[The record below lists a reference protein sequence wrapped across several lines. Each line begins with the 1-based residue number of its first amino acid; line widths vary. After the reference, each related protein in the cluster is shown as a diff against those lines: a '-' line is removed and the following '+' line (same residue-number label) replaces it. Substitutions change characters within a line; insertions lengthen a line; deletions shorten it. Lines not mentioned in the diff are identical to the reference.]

1 MAGVALASRPKAVRA
16 VRTAQRARPAHHYWA
31 FLSYAHEDSESAEWL
46 HRALEEFRVPPSL
59 VGKLTDQGPVPAR
72 LTPMF
77 RDRHELSAA
86 SDLGEEI
93 EEALAGSRHLIVL
106 CSPAA
111 ATSHWTNEEVD
122 CFKRLH
128 PEGCVLA
135 AIVAGEPFASDM
147 PGREREECFPP
158 ALRQRYD
165 RRGRP
170 TDKRAEPIA
179 ADLRDGRDG
188 RRLGLL
194 KIVAGMLGVRLDDL
208 VQRETQRRHRR
219 LAWLTA
225 ASLGGMAVTSTL
237 AVVAV
242 QARDAARDERREAE
256 GLIGF
261 MLGDLRTKLEPLGRL
276 DVLDSVAARALAYY
290 EKQDTRKLS
299 DAALVQRSKALTLMG
314 EMAQMRGDLDGALV
328 RYREAM
334 TSTGEGV
341 RRSPDNPKRL
351 FDHAQNVFWVGYIDY
366 QRGRLGDAER
376 AFREYRTLADR
387 MVALDP
393 ANKDYKLERI
403 YADTNLGTVLIDRR
417 HFNAAAPLF
426 QSSLDSIQNLAA
438 SAPGNRDYQR
448 QLSPALA
455 YLADAREGLGQLDE
469 AIALRRQ
476 EREVLTRMLAAT
488 DEDADLSRKQLAS
501 HRVLSRLLA
510 SRGETAEA
518 LEEAGRATALANQLI
533 RRDPQNAEWIQSG
546 AAANA
551 ERAALELAL
560 DRTAVAASTTNA
572 VCDAAAH
579 LLARDR
585 TVWTWRALQQRC
597 LLLRAKIALR
607 QGSTAS
613 GLALAQK
620 ALAGARAYP
629 GEVDRQIAIVGAD
642 LVLSDALR
650 ANGQGDAAR
659 GALEDALAAFPK
671 RTELA
676 PGDLAQEALVLR
688 RLGRDSS
695 AIEKRLASIG
705 YRHPEY
711 IQARS

>member
-1 MAGVALASRPKAVRA
+1 VRA
-16 VRTAQRARPAHHYWA
+16 AHRARSAQHYWA
-31 FLSYAHEDSESAEWL
+31 FLSYAHEDSETAEWL
-46 HRALEEFRVPPSL
+46 HQALEDFRVPPSL
-59 VGKLTDQGPVPAR
+59 VGKLTDPGPVPAR
-72 LTPMF
+72 LTPVF

-93 EEALAGSRHLIVL
+93 EQALAGSRHLVVL

-122 CFKRLH
+122 CFKRLR

-135 AIVAGEPFASDM
+135 AIVDGEPFASDM
-147 PGREREECFPP
+147 PGRERDECFPP

-179 ADLRDGRDG
+179 ADLREGRDG

-208 VQRETQRRHRR
+208 VQRETLRRHRR

-225 ASLGGMAVTSTL
+225 ASLAGMAVTSTL
-237 AVVAV
+237 AVVAI
-242 QARDAARDERREAE
+242 QARDAARDERREAD

-290 EKQDTRKLS
+290 EKQDTRRLS
-299 DAALVQRSKALTLMG
+299 DDALAQRSKALTLMG

-334 TSTGEGV
+334 TSTEEGV

-351 FDHAQNVFWVGYIDY
+351 FDHAQNLFWVGYIDY
-366 QRGRLGDAER
+366 QRGRLGEAER
-376 AFREYRTLADR
+376 AFRQYRALADR
-387 MVALDP
+387 MIALAP

-403 YADTNLGTVLIDRR
+403 YADTNLGTVLIDQR
-417 HFNAAAPLF
+417 HFNAAAEVF
-426 QSSLDSIQNLAA
+426 QSSLDATQNLVA
-438 SAPGNRDYQR
+438 STPANRDYKR
-448 QLSPALA
+448 QLAVTLA

-469 AIALRRQ
+469 AIASQRQ
-476 EREVLTRMLAAT
+476 LVDLLGQMLGRGE
-488 DEDADLSRKQLAS
+488 DDADLSRKELGA
-501 HRVLSRLLA
+501 HRSLSRLLA
-510 SRGETAEA
+510 SRGDVDGALAEA
-518 LEEAGRATALANQLI
+518 RRATALANQLI
-533 RRDPQNAEWIQSG
+533 KRDPQNAEWIQSG

-551 ERAALELAL
+551 ERAGLELAVG
-560 DRTAVAASTTNA
+560 RPAEATATTNA
-572 VCDAAAH
+572 LCDAAAH
-579 LLARDR
+579 LLTRDR
-585 TVWTWRALQQRC
+585 TVWNWRALQQRC
-597 LLLRAKIALR
+597 LLLRAQIALR
-607 QGSTAS
+607 EGANAS
-613 GLALAQK
+613 GLAFAQK
-620 ALAGARAYP
+620 ALAGARAFP
-629 GEVDRQIAIVGAD
+629 STVDRQIAIIGAD

-650 ANGQGDAAR
+650 ANKQAGAAR

-671 RTELA
+671 GVELM
-676 PGDLAQEALVLR
+676 PRDLAQQALVLR
-688 RLGRDSS
+688 RLGRDAS
-695 AIEKRLASIG
+695 AIETRLTSIG

-711 IQARS
+711 LQNRS